1 MSPLRSL
8 SAAECDQLRVRN
20 LPANLATL
28 LVAESPP
35 KRGFFYLASDSKA
48 RGLFYETM
56 KVIYGDDF
64 CKMWDHTPSPF
75 MSELRNGYICR
86 FRADGYYLAD
96 ASKRVLSG
104 MEFEEKLDYLE
115 SQEVRTSFLSQMQN
129 LIPEESRRHTGVI
142 LISKSVF
149 EAYSDILEESY
160 CVLNT
165 CAIPFPRFQW
175 QKKVFQERL
184 SKLLVNRV
192 PRGL

>member
-1 MSPLRSL
+1 MSPLRLL
-8 SAAECDQLRVRN
+8 STAECDELRVRN
-20 LPANLATL
+20 LPADLATL

-35 KRGFFYLASDSKA
+35 KRGFFYLASDSKS

-56 KVIYGDDF
+56 KAVYGDGF
-64 CKMWDHTPSPF
+64 CKMWDNTPSSS

-86 FRADGYYLAD
+86 FKTDGYYLAD

-104 MEFEEKLDYLE
+104 MEFEEKLNYLKSE
-115 SQEVRTSFLSQMQN
+115 EVRTSLLSQMQN
-129 LIPEESRRHTGVI
+129 LIPEESRKHTRVI

-149 EAYSDILEESY
+149 AAYSDILEEPY

-165 CAIPFPRFQW
+165 CSIPFPRFEW

-192 PRGL
+192 PQDL